1 MGSNTT
7 IVSEA
12 LGLTAEELGLAAKGW
27 SIKNNM
33 LGMPV
38 YNGNNDHLGVIE
50 DLVVTREKGICYAI
64 IGVGGYLGLGSYDV
78 AIPVHRLRMSR
89 SQLTLPGAT
98 TESLKAIPAFKY
110 E

>member
-1 MGSNTT
+1 MGANTT
-7 IVSEA
+7 LVSSA

-27 SIKNNM
+27 SIKKNM
-33 LGMPV
+33 LAMPV
-38 YNGNNDHLGVIE
+38 YNDNNDHLGMID
-50 DLVVTREKGICYAI
+50 DLVVTRDKAICYAI

-78 AIPVHRLRMSR
+78 AIPVHRLRMNK
-89 SQLTLPGAT
+89 SQITLPGAT